1 LPAFA
6 EIIVVPDVDNV
17 KHLKRM
23 LISPAIRERKGNV
36 RAAGGGAFWRIAAGR
51 PYGSSMLDQQPLAG
65 RKLQDAVAA
74 LAHEG
79 ILGDLLRPL
88 AVPAVVVEE
97 QQGRPG

>member
-36 RAAGGGAFWRIAAGR
+36 RAAGGGAFWRIAAG
-51 PYGSSMLDQQPLAG
+51 
-65 RKLQDAVAA
+65 
-74 LAHEG
+74 
-79 ILGDLLRPL
+79 
-88 AVPAVVVEE
+88 
-97 QQGRPG
+97 